1 MNESWK
7 ESIYRQREELA
18 RMLREPI
25 DKVAEE
31 CVGLWGRRDS
41 LEQTLMDGFASIPY
55 CAHLYVLDYLPIAG

>member
-25 DKVAEE
+25 DKVAANK
-31 CVGLWGRRDS
+31 R
-41 LEQTLMDGFASIPY
+41 
-55 CAHLYVLDYLPIAG
+55 